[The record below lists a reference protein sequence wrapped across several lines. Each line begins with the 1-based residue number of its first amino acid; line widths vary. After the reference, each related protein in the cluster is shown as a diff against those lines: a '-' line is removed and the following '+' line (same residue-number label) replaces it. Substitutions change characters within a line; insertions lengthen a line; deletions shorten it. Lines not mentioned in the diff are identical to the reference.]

1 VTRAPSSNP
10 DLDQALREWTEQP
23 VPPIPAADAR
33 ELRGRVVARMDA
45 GLAERRAARTA
56 SSIRRRWFA
65 SAIAACGVLAT
76 GLGLWRAH
84 AVAAAS
90 RVVVEGVADAT
101 EIGADGMTHAL
112 IGSAPFGP
120 DDELRTAME
129 GSAVASLPTG
139 ARVVVG
145 PSSRLRFDGRHADG
159 HIRDRID
166 LVVGRIGVTVPKLAA
181 GDEVRVH
188 TDGATV
194 IVHGTK
200 FSVERTAAAPGQ
212 PVRTRV
218 AVTEGRVAVQTDAGE
233 AILMPGQSW
242 SEPLPADEDA
252 ASGGRASGGA
262 NAPPGTPSTLAAEN
276 ALLAEALR
284 LARNHH
290 PDDALSRLD
299 ALLTLYPDSP
309 LVETARAERT
319 RILEAAKPGAD
330 RRSHP

>member
-1 VTRAPSSNP
+1 MSRAPSSNP
-10 DLDQALREWTEQP
+10 DLDHALHDWTEQP
-23 VPPIPAADAR
+23 VPPMPATDAR

-45 GLAERRAARTA
+45 VLAERRAARSA
-56 SSIRRRWFA
+56 SSMRYRWLA
-65 SAIAACGVLAT
+65 SAIAACAVLAT

-145 PSSRLRFDGRHADG
+145 PSSRLRFDGRHGDG
-159 HIRDRID
+159 HMRDRID

-242 SEPLPADEDA
+242 SEPLPADEEATSD
-252 ASGGRASGGA
+252 GRASSGA
-262 NAPPGTPSTLAAEN
+262 NAPGTPSTLAAEN
-276 ALLAEALR
+276 ALLADALR
-284 LARNHH
+284 LARSHH
-290 PDDALSRLD
+290 PDDALARLD

-319 RILEAAKPGAD
+319 RILETAKPGAE